1 MINVVVLTQLKQGG
15 KIMKQVQLSKTTN
28 EQLEAIC
35 LHRLN
40 NNNQA
45 RMKKHVVAD
54 AIALLYKRELK

>member
-1 MINVVVLTQLKQGG
+1 MAL
-15 KIMKQVQLSKTTN
+15 KQVQLSAKTD
-28 EQLEAIC
+28 ELLEAIC

-40 NNNQA
+40 NDNQA